1 MKNLISSMTGFGR
14 AQSESTAGRAVVE
27 VRSLNHRYL
36 EVEVRIPR
44 LLRSRELA
52 IRKALSEHF
61 KRGRL
66 EVYVTF
72 EPATSFEGIRAR
84 IDRPY
89 AVAYYRALKEL
100 VEELGI
106 GIMWEE
112 WFLHHAD
119 QFISL
124 EEDNSAA
131 QAAWET
137 VERALNEA
145 VADLKRSRLAEGE
158 RLSGM
163 VRECVDRIAARLSE
177 IEGYAPSIVET
188 FRTRLTTKLSDFE
201 SGIIDPERLLMEVA
215 LLAERADITE
225 EISRVKSHLE
235 ALRSTLESDDAAGRK
250 MEFIVQE
257 LFREVNTIGSK
268 ANDYEV
274 SRLVVDMKGELEKLR
289 EQAQNIE

>member
-1 MKNLISSMTGFGR
+1 MTGFGR
-14 AQSESTAGRAVVE
+14 AQAESAAGRALVE
-27 VRSLNHRYL
+27 VRSVNHRYL
-36 EVEVRIPR
+36 DVEVRIPR
-44 LLRSRELA
+44 LLRSKELV
-52 IRKALSEHF
+52 IRKLLSEHF

-72 EPATSFEGIRAR
+72 DPAPSFEGIRAR

-89 AVAYYRALKEL
+89 AVAYHRALKEL

-106 GIMWEE
+106 GVMWEE

-124 EEDNSAA
+124 EEDTAA
-131 QAAWET
+131 AGVAWET

-145 VADLKRSRLAEGE
+145 VADLKRSRLEEGE
-158 RLSGM
+158 RLSGIM
-163 VRECVDRIAARLSE
+163 RECVDRIAARLSR

-188 FRTRLTTKLSDFE
+188 FRTRLTRKLADLE

-215 LLAERADITE
+215 LLAERTDVTE
-225 EISRVKSHLE
+225 EISRAKSHLE
-235 ALRSTLESDDAAGRK
+235 ALRSTLESDDVAGRK
-250 MEFIVQE
+250 MEFIIQE
-257 LFREVNTIGSK
+257 LFREVNTMGSK